1 MGYAKHYSKED
12 ILQGNCVRWFV
23 MQFPDLSIMHAPNE
37 GKRTPFEQARLN
49 FVGQKKGKGFP
60 DLIIFD
66 TTLDGSK
73 GLAIELKVVYRSG
86 KKNKPTKEQLDWLQ
100 RLENSGFKAFV
111 VYTIKEFISIVRE
124 NYLKKS

>member
-1 MGYAKHYSKED
+1 
-12 ILQGNCVRWFV
+12 
-23 MQFPDLSIMHAPNE
+23 MHAPNE

-73 GLAIELKVVYRSG
+73 GLAIELKVSYSSG

-100 RLENSGFKAFV
+100 RLENAGFKVAV
-111 VYTIKEFISIVRE
+111 IYTLEGFISIVKE
-124 NYLKKS
+124 NYFKKS